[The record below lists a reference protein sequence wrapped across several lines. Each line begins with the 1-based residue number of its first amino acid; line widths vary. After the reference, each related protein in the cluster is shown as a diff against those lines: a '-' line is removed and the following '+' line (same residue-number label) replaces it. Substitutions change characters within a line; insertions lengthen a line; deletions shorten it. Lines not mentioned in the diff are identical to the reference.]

1 MQSSFPFSIYHRGV
15 VVLVALAMLCWA
27 FLLWSMANMD
37 APFVQLMMPEKAA
50 WSVPEITIVWLMWAV
65 MMGAMMLPS
74 AMPMILVHRRFA
86 SDRTRPSDVP
96 SSNRWFAFAYVMVWS
111 VFSVAAAGIQWGL
124 QAAGTLSPMLA
135 INNRWLVG
143 VLLIMAGVVQWTPLK
158 HACLEKCRTPIGF
171 LTTEWRD
178 GDYGAF
184 VMGLRHGTYCV
195 GCCWALMA
203 LLFVFGVM
211 NLVAIVVL
219 TTIVAAEKLLPYGDH
234 LARIGGVILV
244 VWGAWILAA

>member
-1 MQSSFPFSIYHRGV
+1 MQPSFPQSTYRNSV
-15 VVLVALAMLCWA
+15 VVLVVMAMLCWA

-37 APFVQLMMPEKAA
+37 TPFVRLMMPEKTA
-50 WSVPEITIVWLMWAV
+50 WSFSEVAIVWLMWAV

-74 AMPMILVHRRFA
+74 AMPMILVHRRIA
-86 SDRTRPSDVP
+86 TDRSTPSQIP
-96 SSNRWFAFAYVMVWS
+96 SSNRWFTFAYLITWS
-111 VFSVAAAGIQWGL
+111 AFSVAATGLQWGL
-124 QAAGTLSPMLA
+124 QAAGSLSPMLA
-135 INNRWLVG
+135 VGDRWLAG
-143 VLLIMAGVVQWTPLK
+143 AILVLAGIVQWTPLK

-184 VMGLRHGTYCV
+184 IMGLRHGAYCV

-211 NLVAIVVL
+211 NLIAIIAL
-219 TTIVAAEKLLPYGDH
+219 TTIVAAEKLLPYGD
-234 LARIGGVILV
+234 LLGRIGGAILV
-244 VWGAWILAA
+244 VWGVWMLAA